1 MTFEGDN
8 QADRLPFGQRRVGD
22 LLQPT
27 RCVRRN
33 MLTYFFDRVSMVR
46 DRLLLSPT
54 FNRWAFAVPGA
65 RQIAQ
70 RETRALFDLCAGF
83 VYSQVLLACVRIG
96 LFDRLR
102 SGPQTLGVLAH
113 QTGLPDASLRRL
125 LQAACSLRLVEL
137 RSGDRYGLGVLGAA
151 VAASPGIGAMV
162 EHHATLYADL
172 FDPVALLRSEKPQTQ
187 MAAYWPYATGVAA
200 GGLQDG
206 DVSTYTALM
215 ATSQVMIA
223 EQVLDAYDFNRHMR
237 LLDVG
242 GGDGTFL
249 RAVALR
255 APRLELVLF
264 DLPAVAALAAERFA
278 ESELTSRARAHGGD
292 FYADSLPPG
301 ADVVTLVRVLF
312 DHDDER
318 AVRILKAVHAALPPN
333 GTLLIAEPMAG
344 EAASDPVADAYFNFY
359 LLAMGRG
366 RSRSPND
373 FSRLLDV
380 AGFAAP
386 TRLTTRNPLL
396 AQVLSARPKK

>member
-1 MTFEGDN
+1 
-8 QADRLPFGQRRVGD
+8 
-22 LLQPT
+22 
-27 RCVRRN
+27 
-33 MLTYFFDRVSMVR
+33 MLSIFFDRWSTLR
-46 DRLLLSPT
+46 DRMLLSPT

-102 SGPQTLGVLAH
+102 AGPQTVAVLAG
-113 QTGLPDASLRRL
+113 QTGLPEASLQRL
-125 LQAACSLRLVEL
+125 LQAACSLRLVETRL
-137 RSGDRYGLGVLGAA
+137 GDRYGLGVLGAA

-172 FDPVALLRSEKPQTQ
+172 FDPVALLGAEKPQTQ
-187 MAAYWPYATGVAA
+187 MSAYWPYATGVAA
-200 GGLQDG
+200 GGLKDR
-206 DVSTYTALM
+206 DISTYTALM

-223 EQVLDAYDFNRHMR
+223 EQVLDAYDFSRHTR
-237 LLDVG
+237 VLDVG

-255 APRLELVLF
+255 APRLELALF
-264 DLPAVAALAAERFA
+264 DLPAVAAVALEKFKDAGLSARFN
-278 ESELTSRARAHGGD
+278 AHGGD
-292 FYADSLPPG
+292 FYSDLLPSG
-301 ADVVTLVRVLF
+301 ADVITLVRVLF
-312 DHDDER
+312 DHDDASAE
-318 AVRILKAVHAALPPN
+318 RILKAVHAALPAD
-333 GTLLIAEPMAG
+333 GMLLIAEPMAG
-344 EAASDPVADAYFNFY
+344 EAARDPVADAYFNFY

-373 FSRLLDV
+373 FSRLLGA
-380 AGFAAP
+380 AGFAPP

-396 AQVLSARPKK
+396 AQVLSVRPKK